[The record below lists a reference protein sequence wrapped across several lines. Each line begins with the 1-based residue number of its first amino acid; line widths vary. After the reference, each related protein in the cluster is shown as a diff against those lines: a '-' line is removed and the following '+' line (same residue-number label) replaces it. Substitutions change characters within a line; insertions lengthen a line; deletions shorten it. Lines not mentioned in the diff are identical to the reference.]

1 MASQGRFP
9 DYISPTKISYLDGKP
24 TTIHLRKCRIVTQAV
39 TNRREWTFEH
49 GLISIGSSDDNNL
62 MIQGESVS
70 PHHAQI
76 IQEDDAYVIR
86 DLDSTNGTYV
96 NQVRIKEAYLAPGCM
111 MRFGTEDFIF
121 QPLDEDVAVVPS
133 NEEKFGDIIGGNVKM
148 REIYGIL
155 EKIAPTNATVV
166 IEGETGTGKE
176 VVAHTLHKMSLR
188 NKKPFVVFDCGAV
201 PESLIESEL
210 FGHEKGS
217 FTGAIMTRQGLFE
230 LAQGG
235 TIFLDELGELSID
248 LQPKLLRVLENREVR
263 RVGAAKAIPV
273 DVRVVAA
280 TNRKLEEEVKNNKF
294 REDLF
299 YRLSVVRIFLPPLR
313 ERIDDLPLLVKHFL
327 KNSSFNRDRNSNL
340 KLRSIS
346 CRALKAMQNYRWPG
360 NVRELLNVVE
370 RACSLSDGDCIE
382 LCDLP
387 EHVARCADID
397 SNEPAVPSAAPVPI
411 VPTASPVLSG
421 QPAATP
427 VSAEPSATTAPAV
440 PMMASFTDK
449 TFKDAKEAWLTSF
462 EGDYIRAVL
471 ERNNFNIS
479 QASRESDIDRKYF
492 RKLMKKYGISAPGAE
507 DEKE

>member
-1 MASQGRFP
+1 MANQGRFP
-9 DYISPTKISYLDGKP
+9 DYISPMKISYFDGKP
-24 TTIHLRKCRIVTQAV
+24 TTIHLRKCRIVTLEIA
-39 TNRREWTFEH
+39 NRREWTFEH
-49 GLISIGSSDDNNL
+49 GLITVGSHDDNNL
-62 MIQGESVS
+62 VVHGETIS

-86 DLDSTNGTYV
+86 DLDSVTGTYV
-96 NQVRIKEAYLAPGCM
+96 NQVRIKEAYLSPGCQ
-111 MRFGTEDFIF
+111 MRFGSEEFIF

-188 NKKPFVVFDCGAV
+188 AKKPFVVFDCGAV

-235 TIFLDELGELSID
+235 TIFLDELGELNLE

-273 DVRVVAA
+273 DVRVIAA
-280 TNRKLEEEVKNNKF
+280 TNRKLEEEVKNNHF

-313 ERIDDLPLLVKHFL
+313 DRIDDLPLLVKHFL

-346 CRALKAMQNYRWPG
+346 CQALKAMQNYRWPG

-370 RACSLSDGDCIE
+370 RACSLADGDCIE
-382 LCDLP
+382 IGDLP
-387 EHVARCADID
+387 EYVARCAGVEEPKPAPAPLPAPDPAPVVETPAPAG
-397 SNEPAVPSAAPVPI
+397 NEPLLKMSA
-411 VPTASPVLSG
+411 
-421 QPAATP
+421 
-427 VSAEPSATTAPAV
+427 
-440 PMMASFTDK
+440 FTDK
-449 TFKDAKEAWLTSF
+449 TFKDAKEAWLSAF
-462 EGDYIRAVL
+462 EGDYLKAVL
-471 ERNNFNIS
+471 ERNNYNIS
-479 QASRESDIDRKYF
+479 RAARESEIDRKYL
-492 RKLMKKYGISAPGAE
+492 RKLMKKYDIVAPDSSDNSGDE
-507 DEKE
+507 D

>member
-1 MASQGRFP
+1 MANQGRFP
-9 DYISPTKISYLDGKP
+9 DYISPMKISYFDGKP
-24 TTIHLRKCRIVTQAV
+24 TTIHLRKCRIVTLEIA
-39 TNRREWTFEH
+39 NRREWTFEH
-49 GLISIGSSDDNNL
+49 GLITVGSHDDNNL
-62 MIQGESVS
+62 VVHGETIS

-86 DLDSTNGTYV
+86 DLDSVTGTYV
-96 NQVRIKEAYLAPGCM
+96 NQVRIKEAYLSPGCQ
-111 MRFGTEDFIF
+111 MRFGSEEFIF

-188 NKKPFVVFDCGAV
+188 AKKPFVVFDCGAV

-235 TIFLDELGELSID
+235 TIFLDELGELNLE

-273 DVRVVAA
+273 DVRVIAA
-280 TNRKLEEEVKNNKF
+280 TNRKLEEEVKNNHF

-313 ERIDDLPLLVKHFL
+313 DRIDDLPLLVKHFL

-346 CRALKAMQNYRWPG
+346 CQALKAMQNYRWPG

-370 RACSLSDGDCIE
+370 RACSLADGDCIE
-382 LCDLP
+382 IGDLP
-387 EHVARCADID
+387 EYVARCAGVE
-397 SNEPAVPSAAPVPI
+397 EPKPAPAPLPVPDPAPV
-411 VPTASPVLSG
+411 VE
-421 QPAATP
+421 TP
-427 VSAEPSATTAPAV
+427 APAGNESSIK
-440 PMMASFTDK
+440 MSAFTNK
-449 TFKDAKEAWLTSF
+449 TFKDAKEAWLSAF
-462 EGDYIRAVL
+462 EGDYLKAVL
-471 ERNNFNIS
+471 ERNNYNIS
-479 QASRESDIDRKYF
+479 RAARESEIDRKYL
-492 RKLMKKYGISAPGAE
+492 RKLMKKYDIVAPDSSDNSGDE
-507 DEKE
+507 D

>member
-1 MASQGRFP
+1 MAVQGRFP

-24 TTIHLRKCRIVTQAV
+24 TTIHLRKCHIVTQSV

-62 MIQGESVS
+62 VVQSETVAS
-70 PHHAQI
+70 HHAQI

-86 DLDSTNGTYV
+86 DLDSATGTYV
-96 NQVRIKEAYLAPGCM
+96 NQVRIKEAYLAPGCL
-111 MRFGTEDFIF
+111 MRFGSEDFIF
-121 QPLDEDVAVVPS
+121 QPLDADVAVVPS
-133 NEEKFGDIIGGNVKM
+133 NEAKFGDIIGGNVKM

-188 NKKPFVVFDCGAV
+188 SKKPFVVFDCGAV

-235 TIFLDELGELSID
+235 TIFLDELGELSLE

-273 DVRVVAA
+273 DVRVIAA
-280 TNRKLEEEVKNNKF
+280 TNRKLEEEVKCNHF

-313 ERIDDLPLLVKHFL
+313 DRIDDLPLLVKHFL

-346 CRALKAMQNYRWPG
+346 CSALKAMQNYRWPG
-360 NVRELLNVVE
+360 NVRELVNVVE
-370 RACSLSDGDCIE
+370 RACSLSDSDCIE

-387 EHVARCADID
+387 EHVARCAELEATVA
-397 SNEPAVPSAAPVPI
+397 SEPSVSSSVPASGTESESVTLPVQTVSQEAVSSASVPE
-411 VPTASPVLSG
+411 L
-421 QPAATP
+421 Q
-427 VSAEPSATTAPAV
+427 VSA
-440 PMMASFTDK
+440 FTDK
-449 TFKDAKEAWLTSF
+449 TFKDAKEAWLSSF

-471 ERNNFNIS
+471 ERNNYNIS

-492 RKLMKKYGISAPGAE
+492 RKLMKKYGISAPNGE
-507 DEKE
+507 DDKD